1 MRDLAQRRNL
11 VFRFPRFSLI
21 RNGGDR
27 LEDDEINGDDDVSN
41 DDDDDDND
49 DDDDEEDDHYM
60 R

>member
-1 MRDLAQRRNL
+1 MRELAQRRNL

-27 LEDDEINGDDDVSN
+27 LEDDEINGDDD
-41 DDDDDDND
+41 DDDDDDN